1 MLGIHLDEIVGEKQ
15 KIFCAFDNPTISLS
29 AERGLY
35 EQGHIAKFKFCSS
48 TRPYMHKNNA
58 HSDYVGV
65 EKFNPEANEVVL
77 RNGRTIK
84 YETLVVAMGMKDN
97 HESIKGFDEA
107 WA

>member
-1 MLGIHLDEIVGEKQ
+1 
-15 KIFCAFDNPTISLS
+15 
-29 AERGLY
+29 
-35 EQGHIAKFKFCSS
+35 
-48 TRPYMHKNNA
+48 MHKNNA

-65 EKFNPEANEVVL
+65 EKFNPEANQVVL

-84 YETLVVAMGMKDN
+84 YETLVLAMGMKDN